1 MIPIEVINNAAK
13 MYGYDDYGITMF
25 HLHIE
30 LAQSIT
36 STERLL
42 RFRDLKSTDFGKKI
56 RHQSWMVEHG
66 QGDPFISERNT
77 FEGVLTNFLDLGD
90 HDIVISLD
98 GGEFLIKMPKYE
110 WVIVDDA

>member
-1 MIPIEVINNAAK
+1 MIPIEAINNAAK

-36 STERLL
+36 PTERLL

-56 RHQSWMVEHG
+56 RHQSWRVELG
-66 QGDPFISERNT
+66 QADPFISERNR
-77 FEGVLTNFLDLGD
+77 FEGVLTTLLDNGD
-90 HDIVISLD
+90 HEIVISLD
-98 GGEFLIKMPKYE
+98 GGKVLIGVAKYE